1 MSSVDGVGQ
10 NLHLL
15 LHFPVNLDKV
25 PGSALG
31 GIGLGSGLDRGGLH
45 LVGEI
50 GLAGL
55 DLDLLALLSLLVL
68 RLGVVVVM
76 VVIVSVIVAMVVAS
90 RLELAQLCP

>member
-1 MSSVDGVGQ
+1 MGQ
-10 NLHLL
+10 NLHFL
-15 LHFPVNLDKV
+15 LHFQVNLGEV

-50 GLAGL
+50 GLAGF
-55 DLDLLALLSLLVL
+55 DLDLLALLAL

-76 VVIVSVIVAMVVAS
+76 VVIVSVIVTMVMAS
-90 RLELAQLCP
+90 RLELA